1 MTMIRTT
8 SALADFCDRAR
19 KHPFVTVDTEFHRET
34 TYWPKLCLVQI
45 AISADDA
52 VTVDPLAEGIDLAPL
67 YALLADETVLKVFHA
82 ARQDIEIFHVFG
94 KVIPTPL
101 FDTQI
106 AGMVCGYGDQVAYDT
121 LVRRICGVQ
130 IDKSSRFTDWARR
143 PLNDKQVDY
152 ALADV
157 THLVTVYEAIRA
169 ELDRTG
175 RADWVAEEMAVLA
188 SPATYETQPE
198 DAWERIKGRV
208 SNRRALLLLQR
219 LAAWREE
226 TAQAQNVP
234 RNRILKDDGLLELAH
249 QKPVSAD
256 EMDRLRAVS
265 RGFGR
270 SANGRAVL
278 KVIEDAL
285 EVPDNALPRL
295 PSRGDRPQV
304 PAAVLDLLK
313 VLLKACADDMGVAG
327 RLVASA
333 ADLERLAA
341 DPDGDHAVMHG
352 WRREVF
358 GNAALDLMA
367 GRIGLRLKDGAVVL
381 ERD

>member
-1 MTMIRTT
+1 MIRTT

-67 YALLADETVLKVFHA
+67 YALLADEAVLKVFHA

-106 AGMVCGYGDQVAYDT
+106 AAMVCGYGDQVAYDT

-143 PLNDKQVDY
+143 PLNDKQVEY

-188 SPATYETQPE
+188 NPATYETQPE

-270 SANGRAVL
+270 SGNGRAVL

-285 EVPDNALPRL
+285 AVPDNALPRL

-341 DPDGDHAVMHG
+341 EPDGEHAVMHG
-352 WRREVF
+352 WRREIF

-367 GRIGLRLKDGAVVL
+367 GRIGLRLKDGSVVL